1 MKKISKLTAM
11 LSVAALLFGGL
22 FLSCSDSDDDDD
34 NKDSQKTTSE
44 PTNTPAD
51 TQGDTTQS
59 ASATAVWDFATKPNG
74 FPTSDGA
81 DDAVTALAVPVTSG
95 TGATLTATGRWKWN
109 TDHIQAQASSGK
121 TVADAP
127 TWTETSGGKW
137 LTFKLEAASK
147 VTFEYSGAGA
157 ADDKRFV
164 AIYAENGTAILE
176 AGKLD
181 NTKVT
186 KEFASVPAG
195 TYTIAMNGS
204 SIYSIKCE

>member
-22 FLSCSDSDDDDD
+22 FLSCSDSDDDDN

-51 TQGDTTQS
+51 TQGDTTQG
-59 ASATAVWDFATKPNG
+59 ASATAVWDFATQPNG

-81 DDAVTALAVPVTSG
+81 GDAVTDLAVPVTSG

-109 TDHIQAQASSGK
+109 ADHIQAQASSGK

-127 TWTETSGGKW
+127 TWTTTSGGKW

-147 VTFEYSGAGA
+147 VTFEYAGAGA

-164 AIYAENGTAILE
+164 AIYAENGTAIFE

-181 NTKVT
+181 NTKAT

-195 TYTIAMNGS
+195 TYIIAMNGS